1 MSYARYPSLL
11 DRVVFIT
18 GGGSGIGAAMVEAFA
33 AQKANV
39 AFVDIATEP
48 SKALAA
54 KIGASGPPPLFLQCD
69 LVDIAALE
77 AAMEEVRQRLGP
89 IGVLINNNAANDQRQ
104 DVDGASE
111 ADWDRATWRLTLKH
125 QFFAAQIAR
134 RSMRELGGGA
144 IVNFSS
150 TAWMIGLARMSI
162 YSAAKAAIVGLTK
175 SLAREFGPENIRVNA
190 IAPGAVITER
200 QRRLW
205 MSEKDIADFRARQC
219 LDRTLLAE
227 DVARLALFLSADDSA
242 MITKQCF
249 PYRWRAALVRLNKN
263 GLDRAG
269 VSAHPR
275 RLAAADTRPP
285 EKGERPM
292 TVARILADKGRD
304 VFTTQPHRTLKEVV
318 ELLAAKGVGAVV
330 VSDASLRAS

>member
-11 DRVVFIT
+11 VKVVFIT
-18 GGGSGIGAAMVEAFA
+18 GGGSGIGAAMVEAFV

-39 AFVDIATEP
+39 AFVDIQTEP

-54 KIGASGPPPLFLQCD
+54 RLGASGPAPLFIKCD
-69 LVDIAALE
+69 LVDVAALE
-77 AAMEEVRQRLGP
+77 AAMEEVHQRLGP
-89 IGVLINNNAANDQRQ
+89 IGVLVNNAANDQRE
-104 DVDGASE
+104 DADEVSE
-111 ADWDRATWRLTLKH
+111 EDWDQAMAVNLKH

-150 TAWMIGLARMSI
+150 TAWMLGIARMSV
-162 YSAAKAAIVGLTK
+162 YSAAKAAVVGLTK
-175 SLAREFGPENIRVNA
+175 SLAREFGPDNIRVNA

-219 LDRTLLAE
+219 INRILVAE
-227 DVARLALFLSADDSA
+227 DVARLAVFLSSDDSA

-249 PYRWRAALVRLNKN
+249 LVDG
-263 GLDRAG
+263 GLR
-269 VSAHPR
+269 
-275 RLAAADTRPP
+275 
-285 EKGERPM
+285 
-292 TVARILADKGRD
+292 
-304 VFTTQPHRTLKEVV
+304 
-318 ELLAAKGVGAVV
+318 
-330 VSDASLRAS
+330 